1 MKFNKILFNSAVML
15 IVLLSVGLVSS
26 ALDDAELYYS
36 FDDDDLSGSN
46 PLDLSGNS
54 YTATN
59 NGATTGITGKLNEA
73 FNYDGSNDYVET
85 TYSRTNEQLPYTYC
99 VWVTDYTTSSSW
111 QSIIER
117 FTSGLNA
124 NVRLGITDTNKFYY
138 TTGDGAWDSITGTTT
153 VTSGEFYHLC
163 AVWTG
168 TNKYLYVD
176 GTSEGTSTPSTAGK
190 PDSTG
195 VNIYIGA
202 RNDGTSFWDGK
213 IEELGYWERELSSTE
228 IIALY
233 NSDSGF
239 NPYATTTTTDN
250 HVELA
255 FTDYQPNPTSFWAT
269 NSWNQIMISQITN
282 TENTSYGYLDL
293 EIQMSSLNTAEVECK
308 LEVNNNL
315 VMTGSRTN
323 LAGTYGSL
331 SMLSGNLTFVGN
343 QTYNMSVFCK
353 KNSAGLVT
361 IETVRGV
368 AHYLNQNISFDSY
381 NWDQS
386 DYTYSQT
393 YGGGK
398 SSYQKTIQYVANYTG
413 NLIIDSAVK
422 VTDNI
427 DNEFTYQ
434 ITTDNVD
441 CSKFLRDINAYKTG
455 SIGAS
460 CSFNVTEGVTYNI
473 TTKIEC
479 YDIITDL
486 SATFSNQLHFKLL
499 DISYYNKVGAK
510 SVSDSDLLL
519 STLNYDNSV
528 NAYDKIFIKSSLSM
542 TDSGNEVSV
551 YYTINGV
558 STNEIIKTAS
568 SNNEVGIIHYLDDIT
583 TTSYEI
589 KLYARSNNGIVT
601 INDGDFII
609 YPTNEFSRNITY
621 FDVTTT
627 NFYNSSSLSIFN
639 VTISNITVSATDGSL
654 IIYTSEDFLNL
665 IVESPNYISK
675 TIVNHNTSNDL
686 SVDLYQSVMWVN
698 ITEQLSGNPINN
710 WALLNGSTVLINTTT
725 NIGVFYP
732 NAGEFNNLVLKSNI
746 GAFSDRSID
755 GFNVSYLEQNTIF
768 YELFPTELTIT
779 AVKVLGGATI
789 NDFTVYY
796 DSLNN
801 EHSGSY
807 STTSGSIVLGVVNN
821 DDYNITIDA
830 DGYALYNNSKIISV
844 SGNTAH
850 EFELYTNNSINI
862 EVRWENNNSLVEQN
876 TFLTLTGGVT
886 AYNFSTSTGL
896 LYVDNIIDGTYSI
909 KAQTNN
915 NDVKYYSISVGSRS
929 YQELGIYFDS
939 NYNNVTFLFQDANS
953 GENLKDV
960 YFTMNRY
967 INGSLTL
974 VSSKLS
980 DITGTVKA
988 KYVPE
993 IFYMLS
999 AIKDDYAIKNFDL
1012 DPIESNIYIVKLET
1026 DSGNIFIDDN
1036 VAVFYDP
1043 KIFSIGN
1050 NIMTLGIVSPLGFL
1064 TSSSFIISYPGG
1076 NVTLINNNI
1085 SNGRTWY
1092 ETITII
1098 NPSLYD
1104 VVNVTYSYTTSVGTS
1119 VSKTFY
1125 HTINYANATSTAW
1138 SNSDDLYSGLGI
1150 FERIII
1156 VMLAVVLVAGF
1167 GFLVGG
1173 ASGSIFVGLI
1183 TLVFFVATGFIP
1195 LWSILISLLVGL
1207 VLMLR
1212 GGIFG

>member
-1 MKFNKILFNSAVML
+1 MKFNKILFNSITIMIL
-15 IVLLSVGLVSS
+15 IFSVGLVSS
-26 ALDDAELYYS
+26 TLDDAELYYN
-36 FDDDDLSGSN
+36 FDDNDLSESN
-46 PLDLSGNS
+46 PLDLSGND
-54 YTATN
+54 YT
-59 NGATTGITGKLNEA
+59 GATSGATSGVTGKINEA
-73 FNYDGSNDYVET
+73 FSFDGVNDYIGFPTLGIFDGSNDFSISFWFKSSNIAGGDDYKSLFRSYLET
-85 TYSRTNEQLPYTYC
+85 KLVLYMHDSQIYYSTRDVGTNIISSSLSSDQWYHIVATYSSTNGKQLFINNINEG
-99 VWVTDYTTSSSW
+99 TD
-111 QSIIER
+111 
-117 FTSGLNA
+117 SGIGTI
-124 NVRLGITDTNKFYY
+124 RI
-138 TTGDGAWDSITGTTT
+138 GDGDNNFGGLSGTGESWNGIIDEISIYNRVLTTT
-153 VTSGEFYHLC
+153 EI
-163 AVWTG
+163 
-168 TNKYLYVD
+168 TNLWNN
-176 GTSEGTSTPSTAGK
+176 E
-190 PDSTG
+190 
-195 VNIYIGA
+195 N
-202 RNDGTSFWDGK
+202 
-213 IEELGYWERELSSTE
+213 
-228 IIALY
+228 
-233 NSDSGF
+233 GF
-239 NPYATTTTTDN
+239 NPYATVDGTTDQ
-250 HVELA
+250 HIELA
-255 FTDYQPNPTSFWAT
+255 FTDYQPNPTSFTAQ
-269 NSWNQIMISQITN
+269 NSWNQIMTSQIVN
-282 TENTSYGYLDL
+282 TDNTSYGYLDL
-293 EIQMSSLNTAEVECK
+293 EIQMSSLNDAEIECK

-315 VMTGSRTN
+315 VMTSSRTN

-331 SMLSGNLTFVGN
+331 SMLSENLTFVAN
-343 QTYNMSVFCK
+343 QTYNMSVLCK

-361 IETVRGV
+361 IETVRGI

-386 DYTYSQT
+386 DYNFIENWIGNPNY
-393 YGGGK
+393 
-398 SSYQKTIQYVANYTG
+398 YQKTIQYVANYTG
-413 NLIIDSAVK
+413 NLIIDSAISI
-422 VTDNI
+422 TDDI

-434 ITTDNVD
+434 ITTDD
-441 CSKFLRDINAYKTG
+441 IICAKFLRDINADKTG

-460 CSFNVTEGVTYNI
+460 CSFNVTEGITYNI
-473 TTKIEC
+473 TTKIELS
-479 YDIITDL
+479 DSTTPIGL
-486 SATFSNQLHFKLL
+486 SATFNNQLHLKLL

-510 SVSDSDLLL
+510 SVSDTDLLL

-528 NAYDKIFIKSSLSM
+528 NAYNKIFIKSSLSM
-542 TDSGNEVSV
+542 TDSGDEASV

-558 STNEIIKTAS
+558 PTNEIIKTAS
-568 SNNEVGIIHYLDDIT
+568 SKNEVGIIHYLDDIT

-639 VTISNITVSATDGSL
+639 VTTLNITVSTTDGSL
-654 IIYTSEDFLNL
+654 IIYTSEDFLNFL
-665 IVESPNYISK
+665 VESPNYISK
-675 TIVNHNTSNDL
+675 TIINHNTSLDL
-686 SVDLYQSVMWVN
+686 DVDLYQSVMWVN
-698 ITEQLSGNPINN
+698 ITEQFSGNLINN
-710 WALLNGSTVLINTTT
+710 WALYNGSDLLINTTT

-732 NAGEFNNLVLKSNI
+732 NAGEYNNLLLKSNI
-746 GAFSDRSID
+746 GGFSDRSID

-796 DSLNN
+796 NSLNN

-807 STTSGSIVLGVVNN
+807 STTSGSIVLGVINY

-830 DGYALYNNSKIISV
+830 DSYALYNNSKIINIL
-844 SGNTAH
+844 GNTAH

-862 EVRWENNNSLVEQN
+862 EVRWEGNNSLVEQN
-876 TFLTLTGGVT
+876 TFLTLTGDV
-886 AYNFSTSTGL
+886 AVYNFSTSTGL

-915 NDVKYYSISVGSRS
+915 SDVKYYSISVGSRS

-999 AIKDDYAIKNFDL
+999 AIKDGYAIKTFDL
-1012 DPIESNIYIVKLET
+1012 DPIESSIYIVKLET

-1036 VAVFYDP
+1036 VAVFYNP

-1092 ETITII
+1092 KTITII

-1125 HTINYANATSTAW
+1125 HTINYANATGTAW